1 MLQKLKENM
10 EFSNLVSK
18 VLSLCV
24 STEIFASRNGYRVW
38 LVNCLVV
45 SMAVDTASAPCFKI
59 SLYAW

>member
-45 SMAVDTASAPCFKI
+45 SMAVDTASAPCF
-59 SLYAW
+59 